1 MKQTTE
7 TLATRNSRSF
17 EYTLEK
23 FPKIPQAKLKII
35 FVKPRIREVLKD
47 INFKTTLD
55 ELELP
60 VWIGCLLSN

>member
-7 TLATRNSRSF
+7 TLATRNSRNF

-35 FVKPRIREVLKD
+35 FVGPRIRQVLKD